1 MRPKLKLTL
10 LISVL
15 GLVWASGALAQTALP
30 APNAGF
36 DTTGFIQ
43 SATLNPAP
51 RPGVD
56 PALRGGLI
64 TVNGKQITVPDNTRV
79 QFPASTWT
87 WPQLFDVTAWGPVYG
102 PDVVPV
108 PLTKAAPPAGSTGL
122 ALNDP
127 PENHFPSYEV
137 HVVGNIITTPASGV
151 QNYIAG
157 LIVPVAQ
164 QGLNGQGGYINF
176 IDYAAGRFYVGGTM
190 GTATGTQ
197 VEINDP
203 VGRYGK
209 IHSPDQ
215 RFTSDTSNP
224 TITAATGYPVCIP
237 RVSPAID
244 PDCPT
249 TNRPLNGGAFGN
261 DPFLATGA
269 PLKFFTMP
277 RVNQVVAGSP
287 DPRQMVPLMVGDW
300 VNVSGS
306 LFKIDPAG
314 LDIPANQYLSVHT
327 LSAHLGIKTA
337 PGTKPAYIAVEVLLF
352 GVGDG
357 NPTVPGPTVAGIA
370 QETSTR
376 AELVAFTTDADA
388 NQVGNECLA
397 SPAPGLPGATILGV
411 NVDTLSG
418 VETEVQFPHGSTA
431 LNPTELCMD
440 DPIRGRIRLQLSKN
454 PKPPVLGQSNA
465 AGPGKF
471 YREYI
476 VRMTGPGRGTFQL
489 PTTATGLPGLLAG
502 QYRLPIFEYIFGEGT
517 LFGQPVPPFNFR
529 DFGFLIRGE
538 GPIGGFGSATPIV
551 GPLTPFPNML

>member
-36 DTTGFIQ
+36 DITGFIQ
-43 SATLNPAP
+43 SATLNPSP

-56 PALRGGLI
+56 AAMRGGLM

-87 WPQLFDVTAWGPVYG
+87 WPQLFDPTAWPPFYG
-102 PDVVPV
+102 PNVSPV
-108 PLTKAAPPAGSTGL
+108 PISKPLPPVGSTGL

-127 PENHFPSYEV
+127 LVNHFPSYEV
-137 HVVGNIITTPASGV
+137 HVVGNIITDEVAGTQTYV
-151 QNYIAG
+151 AG

-164 QGLNGQGGYINF
+164 QGLNSQGGYINF
-176 IDYAAGRFYVGGTM
+176 IDYAAGRFWIGGTM
-190 GTATGTQ
+190 GKAIGTL

-209 IHSPDQ
+209 LHSPDQ
-215 RFTSDTSNP
+215 RFQADTSNP
-224 TITAATGYPVCIP
+224 TIIAATGYPVCIP

-249 TNRPLNGGAFGN
+249 TNRPPNGGPFGT
-261 DPFLATGA
+261 DPFLAAGA

-277 RVNQVVAGSP
+277 AVPQVVAGSP
-287 DPRQMVPLMVGDW
+287 DPRQMAPLMLGDW
-300 VNVSGS
+300 VDVSGT
-306 LFKIDPAG
+306 LFKIDPLG
-314 LDIPANQYLSVHT
+314 PDTPANQYLSVHT
-327 LSAHLGIKTA
+327 LTAHLGIKTT
-337 PGTKPAYIAVEVLLF
+337 PGTQPAYIAVEVLLF

-357 NPTVPGPTVAGIA
+357 NPNVPGPTVAGIA

-376 AELVAFTTDADA
+376 VELVAFTTDADA

-397 SPAPGLPGATILGV
+397 PPAPGLPGATILGI
-411 NVDTLSG
+411 NVDRVTG
-418 VETEVQFPHGSTA
+418 VETEVQFPNASTA

-471 YREYI
+471 YREYV
-476 VRMTGPGRGTFQL
+476 VRMTGPGRGALQL
-489 PTTATGLPGLLAG
+489 PNTATGLPGLIAG

-517 LFGQPVPPFNFR
+517 LFGEPVPPFNFS
-529 DFGFLIRGE
+529 DFGFLFRGE
-538 GPIGGFGSATPIV
+538 GLGPGGVIV
-551 GPLTPFPNML
+551 GPLKPFPNMQ